1 MPSVA
6 ESPSIQA
13 HDSIDSLH
21 HDANSYHLD
30 DDSGFSVLLKRAQ
43 NHFGL
48 SDGDLADEFLVS
60 RPTVNRWVNGRNLPH
75 RVMRKP
81 IIEWIAAEAARRL
94 RLRSN
99 RRTVA
104 LSARE
109 RV

>member
-6 ESPSIQA
+6 ESPSIRA
-13 HDSIDSLH
+13 HDSIESLH
-21 HDANSYHLD
+21 HDTNSYHLD
-30 DDSGFSVLLKRAQ
+30 DDAGFSALLKRAQ
-43 NHFGL
+43 YQFGM
-48 SDGDLADEFLVS
+48 SDADLADEFLVS

-94 RLRSN
+94 RLRN
-99 RRTVA
+99 RRTTA
-104 LSARE
+104 LGARE